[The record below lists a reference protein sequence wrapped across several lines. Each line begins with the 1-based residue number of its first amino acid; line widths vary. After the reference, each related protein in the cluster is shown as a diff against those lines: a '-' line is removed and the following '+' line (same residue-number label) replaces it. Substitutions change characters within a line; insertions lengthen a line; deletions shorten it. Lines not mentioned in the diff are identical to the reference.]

1 VHYRVGPGAT
11 MAAIQWLGGDTMMTT
26 EIEPAREPRARRR
39 ALLMAASALL
49 AGLALPASVAQSPSA
64 APIKLIVPFTPGTGI
79 DLIARQVGPKL
90 SERLGRPVIVDNRAG
105 ASGNLGTE
113 AVVRAAP
120 DGTTLLVTVNTLVM
134 NRALYPNL
142 GFDPLRD
149 LEPVTLTSWGQLLLV
164 ATPTSGITSAQ
175 DLITRAKAKPGAL
188 NYGSPGNGTPHH
200 LAMELVKNQAGVFIT
215 HIPYRGTGPAVTDL
229 LAGQIDVMFLPIHV
243 ALQHV
248 KAGSLRALAISS
260 DKPHPLLPDLPPLR
274 ELNLGNLDVDM
285 WYGVLAPKGTPKPLV
300 ERLNSE
306 LKSILELPEVRAA
319 FQTQGMTPAHSSAQ
333 EFSVLIER
341 DAARWAQVI
350 KAQRIRAD

>member
-1 VHYRVGPGAT
+1 
-11 MAAIQWLGGDTMMTT
+11 MTT
-26 EIEPAREPRARRR
+26 ETGLAQVAGAGRRV
-39 ALLMAASALL
+39 LVMSTLALL
-49 AGLALPASVAQSPSA
+49 AGSMAPKPSNAQA
-64 APIKLIVPFTPGTGI
+64 AAATPIKLIVPFTPGTGI

-90 SERLGRPVIVDNRAG
+90 AERLGRPVIIDNRAG

-142 GFDPLRD
+142 PFDPVRD
-149 LEPVTLTSWGQLLLV
+149 LDPVTLTSWGQLLLV
-164 ATPTSGITSAQ
+164 ASPKSGIASAS
-175 DLITRAKAKPGAL
+175 DLIVRAKARPGAL

-200 LAMELVKNQAGVFIT
+200 LAMELVKNQAGMFIT

-229 LAGQIDVMFLPIHV
+229 LSGQIDVMFLPIHV

-248 KAGSLRALAISS
+248 KTGNLRALAISS
-260 DKPHPLLPDLPPLR
+260 DKPHPLLPDVPPLR
-274 ELNLGNLDVDM
+274 SLNLGNLDVDM

-306 LKSILELPEVRAA
+306 LKSILESPEVRSA
-319 FQTQGMTPAHSSAQ
+319 FETQGMTPAHSSAQ
-333 EFSVLIER
+333 EFGALIER
-341 DAARWAQVI
+341 DAARWADVI
-350 KAQRIRAD
+350 KAQKISAD